1 LSTSPPAESGAEIA
15 RLGALAADF
24 RRRLELDPGIIYPAH
39 AECLWQLGNLQI
51 AGGDADAGLLAV
63 SESLALYRALAQ
75 AQPESYAVQLASLL
89 NSQSNLLAEA
99 SHLEE
104 AQAVGAD
111 AVEHARQVMESRP
124 DQARFVLVS
133 SLINLAGLKMRCGDT
148 AGTVDEL
155 AQAVD
160 VFRAGGD
167 AGQQFLGS
175 MVEALHRA
183 AMAFTE
189 IGLWSEAIDTRRLL
203 IGLFGESP
211 PAAVVQLLV
220 LTLQQASAALA
231 GAGQADKALAHAS
244 EAADLAR
251 MLFKADNAA
260 HSLALAQAIGNLA
273 GRCHDAGRF
282 KEGLDRSL
290 EAVDLFHEVVG
301 IDPVHA
307 VPSLIVTLDSMAAIL
322 TALGLPEQA
331 ATVRDQRVQLQET
344 LDLIAPP
351 ATAAAIQRNPDK
363 L

>member
-1 LSTSPPAESGAEIA
+1 MTTLEPAQSGVEIA

-24 RRRLELDPGIIYPAH
+24 RRRLEFDPGVIYPAH

-99 SHLEE
+99 SHLDE

-111 AVEHARQVMESRP
+111 AVLHARQAMEGRP

-133 SLINLAGLKMRCGDT
+133 SLINLAGLKMRRGDT
-148 AGTVDEL
+148 SGTVDEL
-155 AQAVD
+155 AQAVG
-160 VFRAGGD
+160 VFRAGGE
-167 AGQQFLGS
+167 AGKPFLGS

-183 AMAFTE
+183 AMAFSE

-203 IGLFGESP
+203 IGLFGDTP
-211 PAAVVQLLV
+211 PAAVVQLLA

-231 GAGQADKALAHAS
+231 AAGQTDKALAHAS
-244 EAADLAR
+244 EAVDLAR
-251 MLFKADNAA
+251 MLFKADQAV
-260 HSLALAQAIGNLA
+260 HRLALAQAMGNMA

-301 IDPVHA
+301 TDPLHA

-322 TALGLPEQA
+322 TALGLPDQA
-331 ATVRDQRVQLQET
+331 ATVREQRTQLQET
-344 LDLIAPP
+344 LDLIAPRGEG
-351 ATAAAIQRNPDK
+351 AA
-363 L
+363 